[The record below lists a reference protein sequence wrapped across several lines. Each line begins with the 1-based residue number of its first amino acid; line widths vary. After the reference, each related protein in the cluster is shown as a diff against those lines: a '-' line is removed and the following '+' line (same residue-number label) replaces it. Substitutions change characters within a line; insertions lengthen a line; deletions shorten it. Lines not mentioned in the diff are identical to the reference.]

1 MLRPTR
7 KALLRGLRDLKGTF
21 STSEFSIL
29 LVENPSAFL
38 PTKMQFGR
46 DATDRKRITGFP
58 GGPFVFA
65 NVQDNC
71 SPLLYRSGISPCY
84 GNVSASDSASQ
95 LSRRDWPLSLV
106 QTTIQSDTRCDSFVR
121 ESVQARTVNSEY
133 ICLSSSAPRVHSPLV
148 PGVPFYALPHSV
160 YSFILCV
167 LLHHQFN
174 FNLGLVGDTQHLLLI
189 D

>member
-1 MLRPTR
+1 MGFFLLVKHWLPLQTRWWSISWRTR
-7 KALLRGLRDLKGTF
+7 KQITVALS
-21 STSEFSIL
+21 STEAEYL
-29 LVENPSAFL
+29 
-38 PTKMQFGR
+38 T
-46 DATDRKRITGFP
+46 ATDTFKQAIHHRNFLKEIGLSAWSDHRACGQP
-58 GGPFVFA
+58 RC
-65 NVQDNC
+65 NC
-71 SPLLYRSGISPCY
+71 
-84 GNVSASDSASQ
+84 
-95 LSRRDWPLSLV
+95 
-106 QTTIQSDTRCDSFVR
+106 FVR